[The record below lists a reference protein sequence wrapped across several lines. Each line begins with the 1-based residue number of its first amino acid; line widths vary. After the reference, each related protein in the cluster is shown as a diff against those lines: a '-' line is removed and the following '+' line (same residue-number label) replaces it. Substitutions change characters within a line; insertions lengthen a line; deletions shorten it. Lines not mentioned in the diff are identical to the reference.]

1 MIQQWVG
8 IIFCACFVKR
18 KVEPQLGSFL
28 CAKCETKNKS
38 LYPKVRGTHINYIL
52 SKYLKYIHLTITT
65 RYTITNYFRYRIQIE
80 VFDAIDKIFFVI
92 FDRDAEKILNKS
104 VRDLVEKKINIG
116 EEIPYDLKKIFGKK
130 KKSIFLLHLNEFNL
144 KDDFENFTVAKIF

>member
-80 VFDAIDKIFFVI
+80 VFDATDKTTYVI
-92 FDRDAEKILNKS
+92 FDWDSKKILNKFA
-104 VRDLVEKKINIG
+104 RDLAEKQTKVQFI
-116 EEIPYDLKKIFGKK
+116 
-130 KKSIFLLHLNEFNL
+130 
-144 KDDFENFTVAKIF
+144 